1 MGNNKKQQTA
11 ASKFQIYTQ
20 LLFYIVL
27 FIFPPISH
35 REREPQ
41 VLSQRQT
48 YQWFVAE
55 TQMSTLPEKVNM
67 VRDVCWD
74 DDPVLKKQVLTVIV

>member
-35 REREPQ
+35 RERATSFKSKTNISMICGGNTNE
-41 VLSQRQT
+41 
-48 YQWFVAE
+48 YAAG
-55 TQMSTLPEKVNM
+55 KG
-67 VRDVCWD
+67 
-74 DDPVLKKQVLTVIV
+74 KYG